1 MGVSFRQLRET
12 CQLPVR
18 HHNDVAGLLFGDR
31 CSLPLTKLFVD
42 LHLSPSIAT
51 VAFLVCGL
59 LGSALQLVGPAWAVA
74 GAALLVLYYIL
85 DCVDGEVARWQG
97 VEDMRWGY
105 FDYVFHMVVKP
116 TCFLAVAV
124 GTWLELGNAWL
135 LLAGASAAVAVLW
148 LKLFLEVPGILFL
161 RGVLAGAPGG
171 SRAFR
176 RFLGSLRVG
185 GVERGPAGEAV
196 GPGEGGRERGGER
209 GELAPVMRL
218 GLDVTTLRALLT
230 NFDVGLLLLLV
241 ATLVD
246 LFVEPF
252 EPWSGGPTLTARAAW
267 LVFYAVNLP
276 LNFLDYVLTYVRR
289 GHFASE
295 TERLLV
301 LAHHYRLEPPRGEPG
316 DAPVDGAPRSRA
328 RMK

>member
-12 CQLPVR
+12 CQAPVR
-18 HHNDVAGLLFGDR
+18 HHNDVAGLLFGDLA
-31 CSLPLTKLFVD
+31 SLPLTKLFVD
-42 LHLSPSIAT
+42 LRLSPSIAT

-59 LGSALQLVGPAWAVA
+59 VGSALQVAPPAWAVA

-105 FDYVFHMVVKP
+105 FDYIFHMVVKP
-116 TCFLAVAV
+116 SCFLSVAV
-124 GTWLELGNAWL
+124 GTWLELENAWL
-135 LLAGASAAVAVLW
+135 LLAGAVAAVAVLW
-148 LKLFLEVPGILFL
+148 LKLFLEIPGILFL

-185 GVERGPAGEAV
+185 GTEPEPAGGEA
-196 GPGEGGRERGGER
+196 PRQA
-209 GELAPVMRL
+209 APVMRL
-218 GLDVTTLRALLT
+218 GFDKTTLRALLT
-230 NFDVGLLLLLV
+230 NFDVGLLLLLIAAV
-241 ATLVD
+241 VD
-246 LFVEPF
+246 YFVEPF
-252 EPWSGGPTLTARAAW
+252 VPWSGWPPLTARAVW
-267 LVFYAVNLP
+267 LVFYAINLP

-301 LAHHYRLEPPRGEPG
+301 LAHHYRLDPARGAGAEGAEATPRAGG
-316 DAPVDGAPRSRA
+316 RGGS
-328 RMK
+328 

>member
-1 MGVSFRQLRET
+1 VGVSFRQLRET

-42 LHLSPSIAT
+42 LRLSPSIAT

-135 LLAGASAAVAVLW
+135 LLAGASAAGRGAVAQAL
-148 LKLFLEVPGILFL
+148 P
-161 RGVLAGAPGG
+161 
-171 SRAFR
+171 
-176 RFLGSLRVG
+176 
-185 GVERGPAGEAV
+185 RGPRHPVPARRARGRAGRQPRVPALPGLAARGRRRARAGGGGR
-196 GPGEGGRERGGER
+196 GPGRGRPRGR
-209 GELAPVMRL
+209 R
-218 GLDVTTLRALLT
+218 R
-230 NFDVGLLLLLV
+230 
-241 ATLVD
+241 
-246 LFVEPF
+246 
-252 EPWSGGPTLTARAAW
+252 ARA
-267 LVFYAVNLP
+267 
-276 LNFLDYVLTYVRR
+276 
-289 GHFASE
+289 
-295 TERLLV
+295 
-301 LAHHYRLEPPRGEPG
+301 
-316 DAPVDGAPRSRA
+316 RSRPSCA
-328 RMK
+328 WAST

>member
-12 CQLPVR
+12 CQAPVR

-31 CSLPLTKLFVD
+31 ASLPLTKLFVD
-42 LHLSPSIAT
+42 LRLSPSIAT

-59 LGSALQLVGPAWAVA
+59 AGSALQIAGPAWAVL
-74 GAALLVLYYIL
+74 GALLLVLYYIL

-97 VEDMRWGY
+97 VEDLRWGY
-105 FDYVFHMVVKP
+105 FDYIFHMVVKP
-116 TCFLAVAV
+116 TCFLSVAV
-124 GTWLELGNAWL
+124 GTWLRLEHSWL
-135 LLAGASAAVAVLW
+135 LLAGGVAAVAVLW

-176 RFLGSLRVG
+176 RFFGSLQVG
-185 GVERGPAGEAV
+185 GLDAPADGIAAEPAPDAGV
-196 GPGEGGRERGGER
+196 APRT
-209 GELAPVMRL
+209 APAQPVMRL
-218 GLDVTTLRALLT
+218 GFDLTTVRALLT
-230 NFDVGLLLLLV
+230 NFDVGLLFLLAV
-241 ATLVD
+241 SVVD
-246 LFVEPF
+246 LLVEPF
-252 EPWSGGPTLTARAAW
+252 VPWSGGPLLTARAVW
-267 LVFYAVNLP
+267 LCFYALNLP

-301 LAHHYRLEPPRGEPG
+301 LAHHYRLERARPGEGAEPG
-316 DAPVDGAPRSRA
+316 GRRGGVSS
-328 RMK
+328 